1 VVIDA
6 RTDRRDDPAMLK
18 RTLISGMW
26 FVALSSLG
34 GAMSVYLD
42 VPRSLMIVPT
52 IVGSVA
58 IWIGLFRYEVWRA
71 TRGQTVTVRRVETKS
86 TIGVPALE
94 A

>member
-1 VVIDA
+1 
-6 RTDRRDDPAMLK
+6 MLK

-34 GAMSVYLD
+34 GALSVYLD
-42 VPRSLMIVPT
+42 VPRSLMMVPT

-58 IWIGLFRYEVWRA
+58 IWIGLARYDVWRA
-71 TRGQTVTVRRVETKS
+71 TRGQSVTVGRVETKS
-86 TIGVPALE
+86 TIGAPALE